1 MDRFFRA
8 VATLSRVGGVAAALL
23 IAASVAIVCQ
33 MVFVRFVLNQNT
45 IWQTEFVT
53 FALIGATLIGSP
65 YVLLTKGHVNVDL
78 LSIYLGGKA
87 RYGLAFLSA
96 LVTLGFC
103 ALMAWLGYELWL
115 ESWLKDWRTSTI
127 WRAPLWV
134 PYLALPLGLG
144 LMALQAVADLLKLMT
159 GREPPFPPPPRL
171 D

>member
-1 MDRFFRA
+1 MDRFLRT
-8 VATLSRVGGVAAALL
+8 VATLSRVGGVSAALL

-53 FALIGATLIGSP
+53 FGLIGATLIGSP

-87 RYGLAFLSA
+87 RYWLAVISA

-103 ALMAWLGYELWL
+103 ALMAALGYELWI
-115 ESWLKDWRTSTI
+115 EAWIKDWRTSTI

-144 LMALQAVADLLKLMT
+144 LMALQAVADLLKLVT